1 MPAALKTL
9 EEGAKESPGYEVA
22 DIFRKY
28 GEQYRSDHPLPL
40 SHLKVMHDIEVC
52 RTAYLGGHLEQC
64 DCCGFQRISYNS
76 CRNRHCPKC
85 QTLTKARWLEARK
98 VELLPVTYFHNV
110 FTLPHELNPLTLC
123 NKEVVFRILFKAVSE
138 TLMQFGANP
147 ENGLGGK
154 LGFTCVLHTW
164 DQTLLDHFHLHCLI
178 PSGALSSNGDR
189 WLSAREDFLF
199 SVRALSKVFRGKFID
214 LLKQAFAKDDI
225 IFPGAIQHLKTQ
237 EEFLKLLKQLWE
249 KDWVV
254 YSKKPF
260 AGPQQVLDYLGRYTH
275 RVAISNNRIIG
286 IDNGQVSFT
295 YKDRKNNDSRKV
307 MTLKADEF
315 IRRFL
320 LHVLP
325 DRFMRIRHFG
335 FLANRSKKHNLGLCR
350 QLLGLS
356 PELPEVAK
364 KTSRELMF
372 DLTGIDPTKCPQC
385 TRGTMI
391 VIREFPDFSAFM
403 SDRCK
408 ERLPQVHDSS

>member
-9 EEGAKESPGYEVA
+9 EEGAKGRPGYEVA
-22 DIFRKY
+22 DIFRQY
-28 GEQYRSDHPLPL
+28 GERYRCDHPLPL

-52 RTAYLGGHLEQC
+52 RTAYLGGHLEEC

-85 QTLTKARWLEARK
+85 QSLTKARWLEARK

-110 FTLPHELNPLTLC
+110 FTLPHEINPLTLC
-123 NKEVVFRILFKAVSE
+123 NKKLVFRILFKAVSE

-178 PSGALSSNGDR
+178 PAGALSSSGDR
-189 WLSAREDFLF
+189 WLSASEDFLF
-199 SVRALSKVFRGKFID
+199 SVKALSRVFRGKFID
-214 LLKQAFAKDDI
+214 LIKQAFAKDEI
-225 IFPGAIQHLKTQ
+225 IFPGAIQHLKSQ
-237 EEFLKLLKQLWE
+237 EKFSKLLKQLWG

-275 RVAISNNRIIG
+275 RVAISNNRITS

-295 YKDRKNNDSRKV
+295 YKDRKDKDSRKV

-325 DRFMRIRHFG
+325 DGFMRIRHFG

-364 KTSRELMF
+364 KTSRELML
-372 DLTGIDPTKCPQC
+372 DLTGVDSTKCPKC

-391 VIREFPDFSAFM
+391 VIREFCDFSALS
-403 SDRCK
+403 SDQCQK
-408 ERLPQVHDSS
+408 RLPQALDSS